1 VPATST
7 YVRAEV
13 RSEVLCITLDRAQK
27 RNALNRDMIEDLCR
41 LIRWAG
47 HEPGV
52 RSLLLAGEGTAF
64 CAGDDLDGLGPIDG
78 VGPSDSTE
86 LDAYQPV
93 VFGLLRLRK
102 PSVAC
107 IHGSTYGGGMEIA
120 LACDLRIGGPAARFG
135 PATTTVGGASFTTLL
150 PLYVGIPRARRILYF
165 SDPIGSE
172 ELLTLGLL
180 DELVAEDKVFER
192 SEELAAQLAQ
202 GPTRAYGLI
211 KHSLFLGMA
220 PQLFSSF
227 LIEEEYTR
235 ISMGTADAKEGAEA
249 AAERRPPHFIGE

>member
-1 VPATST
+1 VPSTST
-7 YVRAEV
+7 HVSAEV
-13 RSEVLCITLDRAQK
+13 RSEVLCISLDRAEK
-27 RNALNRDMIEDLCR
+27 RNALNREMIEDLCR
-41 LIRWAG
+41 LVRWAG

-52 RSLLLAGEGTAF
+52 RSLLLGGNGTAF

-78 VGPSDSTE
+78 TGPSESTE

-107 IHGSTYGGGMEIA
+107 VHGAAFGGGMEIA

-165 SDPIGSE
+165 SDPLASE
-172 ELLTLGLL
+172 ELFALGLI
-180 DELVAEDKVFER
+180 DELVPEDKVHER
-192 SEELAAQLAQ
+192 AEHLAAQLAE

-211 KHSLFLGMA
+211 KQSLFLGMA

-235 ISMGTADAKEGAEA
+235 ISMSTADAKEGAQA
-249 AAERRPPHFIGE
+249 KTERRPPRFTGE